1 MLTTLPNFIAYPFFH
16 FHHYC
21 PDTTTHR
28 LYLYDCEKAHDSM
41 KISCS
46 TDIFSE
52 IFSNFALRKINF

>member
-46 TDIFSE
+46 TDIF
-52 IFSNFALRKINF
+52 L